1 MEFRG
6 MLLSAHT
13 AKGLLQ
19 EVKKEIYSKPYTKF

>member
-1 MEFRG
+1 

-19 EVKKEIYSKPYTKF
+19 EVKKDQKSTQNHTLNSK